1 MNWHFPLGKGLLR
14 LLWNLVSLYKAAK
27 NLAIAV
33 SRFKFHYIPTADY
46 QECSCW
52 SNQGNLFHLL
62 SREFYLQGLHCQH
75 STFEGLVNS
84 VKQLIQWLKG
94 IFVRSSQ
101 IQLVFRGN
109 KVICKIKV
117 VWLTASHGKR
127 TYFTI
132 DVSLSNA
139 IQLLS
144 HSEACIY
151 FFK

>member
-1 MNWHFPLGKGLLR
+1 MNWHFPLEKGLLR

-52 SNQGNLFHLL
+52 SNRGNLFHIL
-62 SREFYLQGLHCQH
+62 SRECYLQGLHFQH
-75 STFEGLVNS
+75 SIFEGLMNS
-84 VKQLIQWLKG
+84 VNQLIQLKR

-101 IQLVFRGN
+101 IQLVFCGN
-109 KVICKIKV
+109 KVICKIKTM
-117 VWLTASHGKR
+117 WLTASHGKGA
-127 TYFTI
+127 YSTI

>member
-1 MNWHFPLGKGLLR
+1 MNWHFPLEKGLLR

-33 SRFKFHYIPTADY
+33 SRLEFHYILTVDY

-52 SNQGNLFHLL
+52 SNQGCSTYWAGDVTYKGRTSSILFLKVWWIQL
-62 SREFYLQGLHCQH
+62 SNWF
-75 STFEGLVNS
+75 N
-84 VKQLIQWLKG
+84 QLKI
-94 IFVRSSQ
+94 IFVSSTQ
-101 IQLVFRGN
+101 IQLVFCGN

-117 VWLTASHGKR
+117 TWLTASHGKR
-127 TYFTI
+127 AYFTI